1 MHDLIQTKKH
11 TLFTEKKILL
21 SAFLLCFCGMVFSFY
36 LKSDSDTDTQKKF
49 TVSIIE
55 QPSLARG
62 NGKITAVNHRI
73 LSANESGIVEKI
85 FVKQGQSIEV
95 GQPLIQINNP
105 TLLRESREA
114 EFTANEVIAQTSY
127 QHSQLD
133 LELEALRSDLA
144 RSRSVLKGVQLE
156 LRANEKLKESGIIS
170 KVKFEQLKL
179 TAEQAQMDV
188 NNLEHRLTLMEPIVK
203 SQQDALLAQQQ
214 AATDR
219 VLYFRK
225 RIDSLIIESPIAGVL
240 RELPITQ
247 GEAVTEGSKLLD
259 IVDNTQLV
267 AEITVPQYLG
277 DKIRESY
284 IATVE
289 TPNGQISGQVEFV
302 DPIVRQGAVLV
313 RIQLPNDLPH
323 WLTMEQSVKAAINMS
338 TPMSIASVERPDFYT
353 DEQAWEIHH
362 VIDGQRY
369 ATDIKV
375 ISANNDS
382 LVLDGELQSGD
393 QIVFVPIAK
402 QSVWFN

>member
-1 MHDLIQTKKH
+1 VHDLIKTKKH
-11 TLFTEKKILL
+11 TFFTERKFLIPV
-21 SAFLLCFCGMVFSFY
+21 FLLCFCGIVFSLY
-36 LKSDSDTDTQKKF
+36 LKSDADTDIHKKF
-49 TVSIIE
+49 TVSITE

-62 NGKITAVNHRI
+62 NGKITAVNHRV

-240 RELPITQ
+240 RELPIAQ
-247 GEAVTEGSKLLD
+247 GEAVTEGAKLLD

-289 TPNGQISGQVEFV
+289 TPNGQISGQVECNRS
-302 DPIVRQGAVLV
+302 PG
-313 RIQLPNDLPH
+313 P
-323 WLTMEQSVKAAINMS
+323 
-338 TPMSIASVERPDFYT
+338 Y
-353 DEQAWEIHH
+353 
-362 VIDGQRY
+362 
-369 ATDIKV
+369 
-375 ISANNDS
+375 
-382 LVLDGELQSGD
+382 
-393 QIVFVPIAK
+393 
-402 QSVWFN
+402 